1 MPLTEYNEAVKRLQC
16 RRRMTSVAEQAKS
29 LLQTPPE
36 PTAAETSNPTTS
48 PPLENPAL
56 TPAGGDLQDYEDM
69 LVDENEGEPE
79 EGLTEFEKILDELAD
94 GVPELTLLRLGEED
108 VALDMD
114 EVVVDVMDDGGEESS
129 DDDDSEESNE

>member
-1 MPLTEYNEAVKRLQC
+1 
-16 RRRMTSVAEQAKS
+16 MTSVAEQARS
-29 LLQTPPE
+29 LLQTPLE

-48 PPLENPAL
+48 PLLENPAL

-79 EGLTEFEKILDELAD
+79 EGLTELKRILDELAD
-94 GVPELTLLRLGEED
+94 RVPELTLLRLGEED

-114 EVVVDVMDDGGEESS
+114 EVVVDVIDDKEEESS